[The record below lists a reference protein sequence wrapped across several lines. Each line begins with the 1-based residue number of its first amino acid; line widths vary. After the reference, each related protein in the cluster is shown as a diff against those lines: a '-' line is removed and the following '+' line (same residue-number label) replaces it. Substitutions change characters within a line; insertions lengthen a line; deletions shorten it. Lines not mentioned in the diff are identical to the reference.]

1 MADKMMRWYVACI
14 LDHPLRV
21 LILLA
26 ALIAFLGYKA
36 LDFKIDAST
45 ESLLLENDPDLRY
58 AREIGQRYG
67 VNDFLL
73 ISFMPHQGDLLD
85 DANLNT
91 IRQLRDELQ
100 QLEKVDSVISLLDVP
115 LLQSP
120 PISYAELSG
129 GMPTLDKS
137 VVDKDLARLE
147 LRDSP
152 FYRDLLV
159 SSDLRT
165 AAIIV
170 YLKPDPVYSELVAR
184 RSELLDRK
192 TDRGLSD
199 PETAELRDTTAHI
212 SRRQDHINAVQHANI
227 AGVRAIMDRH
237 RPQGELFLGG
247 VSMISDDLITF
258 VRNDLKIFGM
268 GVFALLVIMLG
279 IIFRRIRWVV
289 LPMLCCF
296 AAVVAMIGILG
307 TFDWQVTVI
316 SSNFVSLQLIITMS
330 MVIHLI
336 VRYREYRA
344 LQPQSDQRTLVK
356 NTVSTIFTP
365 CLYAILTS
373 MAGFTSLLLCDIKP
387 VIHFGLMMS
396 VGIFV
401 SLCLTFL
408 IFPAAVML
416 LDRPTVPAGRQFKL
430 FSLTGFTANL
440 TLRHGRSILAVAA
453 IFTTL
458 AVWGISKL
466 VVENSFIDYFKAS
479 TEIHQGMKVIDQR
492 LGGTTPLDVI
502 VRFPY
507 VSLDMEDEPLAEG
520 DILFPWEDQREE
532 DNNKYWFF
540 EDRMQLIEAVHDYL
554 EELPESGKVL
564 SLGTL
569 LKIGRTLN
577 KGKSLDSIE
586 MAVLYTKLPDEYKGL
601 LLNPYLSFEQ
611 NEARFSMR
619 IKDSLESLKRD
630 ALLRQIRLDLNERFS
645 LTRDEVRLAGTMIM
659 YNNMLQSLFSS
670 QIKTMGFVALT
681 LLAMF
686 MILFRSLKVALIAL
700 YPNLLAAG
708 SVLALMGWT
717 GIPLDMMTITIAA
730 ISMGIAVD
738 NTIHY
743 ICRFRAEIRQGC
755 DYRAAVQR
763 SHGSIGHAMFYTSQV
778 IIVGF
783 SILTLSNFWPTI
795 YFGLLT
801 GLAMIVALTCALTLL
816 PQLLVWIKPFGPDRL
831 PNPTQ
836 TATRASG
843 KVEER
848 IEEYVL

>member
-1 MADKMMRWYVACI
+1 MTNRIIRWYAACV

-21 LILLA
+21 LLLLT
-26 ALIAFLGYKA
+26 ALIALLGYKA

-67 VNDFLL
+67 LNDFLL

-85 DANLNT
+85 DANLAAM
-91 IRQLRDELQ
+91 RQLRDELR
-100 QLEKVDSVISLLDVP
+100 QLEQVASVVTLLDVP

-129 GMPTLDKS
+129 GMPTLDNA
-137 VVDKDLARLE
+137 VVDTALARIE

-159 SSDLRT
+159 SPDLHT

-184 RSELLDRK
+184 RSELLDRR
-192 TDRGLSD
+192 TDGGLSGA
-199 PETAELRDTTAHI
+199 EAAELRDATAHI
-212 SRRQDHINAVQHANI
+212 SRRQDHINAVQHTNI
-227 AGVRAIMDRH
+227 ATIRAIMDRH
-237 RPQGELFLGG
+237 RDQGELFLGG
-247 VSMISDDLITF
+247 ISMISDDLITF

-296 AAVVAMIGILG
+296 ASVVAMIGLLG
-307 TFDWQVTVI
+307 TFNWQVTVI

-330 MVIHLI
+330 MVVHLI

-344 LQPQSDQRTLVK
+344 DHPRADQRTLVQK
-356 NTVSTIFTP
+356 TVGTIFTP

-373 MAGFTSLLLCDIKP
+373 MAGFVSLLLCDIKP
-387 VIHFGLMMS
+387 VIHFGLMMGA
-396 VGIFV
+396 GIFI
-401 SLCLTFL
+401 SLGLTFL
-408 IFPAAVML
+408 IFPSVMML
-416 LDRPTVPAGRQFKL
+416 LDKPIVPAGRQFKI
-430 FSLTGFTANL
+430 FSLTGFTARL
-440 TLRHGRSILAVAA
+440 TLRHGRAILVVAG
-453 IFTTL
+453 IFTLL
-458 AVWGISKL
+458 ATWGTSRL

-479 TEIHQGMKVIDQR
+479 TEIHQGMTVIDQR

-502 VRFPY
+502 VRFPS
-507 VSLDMEDEPLAEG
+507 VGLAGQDDLLDEDDL
-520 DILFPWEDQREE
+520 LSPWEDQAVE

-540 EDRMQLIEAVHDYL
+540 EDRMQRIEAVHDYL

-569 LKIGRTLN
+569 LKVGRTLN
-577 KGKSLDSIE
+577 KGKSLDSLE
-586 MAVLYTKLPDEYKGL
+586 MAVLYTKLPSEYREL
-601 LLNPYLSFEQ
+601 LLTPFLSFER
-611 NEARFSMR
+611 NEARFSIR
-619 IKDSLESLKRD
+619 IKDSLQSLKRD
-630 ALLRQIRLDLNERFS
+630 ALLRQIQQDLAEKWDFAP
-645 LTRDEVRLAGTMIM
+645 DEVRLAGTMVL

-670 QIKTMGFVALT
+670 QIKTMGFVALA
-681 LLAMF
+681 LMVMF
-686 MILFRSLKVALIAL
+686 VILFRSFKLALIAL
-700 YPNLLAAG
+700 YPNLLSAG

-738 NTIHY
+738 DTIHY
-743 ICRFRAEIRQGC
+743 ICRFREEFKQNGNYHEAL
-755 DYRAAVQR
+755 QR
-763 SHGSIGHAMFYTSQV
+763 CHGSIGHAMFYTSQV

-801 GLAMIVALTCALTLL
+801 GLAMFVALVCALTLL
-816 PQLLVWIKPFGPDRL
+816 PQLLVWVKPFGPDRN
-831 PNPTQ
+831 PIPTQ
-836 TATRASG
+836 TGTSASG
-843 KVEER
+843 KMEVC
-848 IEEYVL
+848 IEECAL